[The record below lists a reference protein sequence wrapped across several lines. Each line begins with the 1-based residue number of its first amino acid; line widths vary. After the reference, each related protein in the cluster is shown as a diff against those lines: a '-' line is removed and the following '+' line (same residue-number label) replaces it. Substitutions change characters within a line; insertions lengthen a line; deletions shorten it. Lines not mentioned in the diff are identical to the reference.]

1 MEKKRG
7 SKDKSSISS
16 YWSGI
21 VIVFT
26 LIIAVVAS
34 EIALAITG
42 NYISDIVA
50 IALIET
56 SLVYLFVKY
65 CLKLNKK
72 KMIIGTSIYSVLLI
86 LLIIYSA
93 YASPETQTKICA
105 ILGFGY
111 IIFLFIFV
119 LWDLKNKY

>member
-1 MEKKRG
+1 MKKKRG
-7 SKDKSSISS
+7 SKNKSSISS

-21 VIVFT
+21 LIVFI
-26 LIIAVVAS
+26 LIISLVAS
-34 EIALAITG
+34 EIASAITG
-42 NYISDIVA
+42 NYISDIVV

-65 CLKLNKK
+65 CLKWNKK
-72 KMIIGTSIYSVLLI
+72 KIVIGTSIYSVLLI
-86 LLIIYSA
+86 LLVIYSA
-93 YASPETQTKICA
+93 YASPAIQTQICA

-111 IIFLFIFV
+111 VIFLFIFV

>member
-1 MEKKRG
+1 MKKKRG
-7 SKDKSSISS
+7 RKYKSSISS
-16 YWSGI
+16 NWSGI
-21 VIVFT
+21 VIFIT
-26 LIIAVVAS
+26 LIIAVIAS
-34 EIALAITG
+34 EIASAITG

-72 KMIIGTSIYSVLLI
+72 KMIVGISIYSVLLI